1 MHHDPEKSLPQR
13 RKDAKNCRKELHFFA
28 FPLRLC
34 VFAVC
39 SGVLTMNGIS
49 IGRADFA
56 AIAQWVKPGARVLDL
71 GCGDGV
77 LFKYLKR
84 ERAIS
89 GYGVEIDDAN
99 VLACVKN
106 GVNVIQRNL
115 ERGLREFDDQSFDY
129 VILSQTLQAMRN
141 GERILHEM
149 LRVGREGIV
158 TFPNFGYW
166 RNRVH
171 VLRGR
176 MPVSDSLPYQWF
188 DTPNIHLCTLDD
200 FEQFCS
206 ERNVRIIER
215 KVLTGG
221 RAVDLMPNLLGAL
234 AIYHFGAG

>member
-1 MHHDPEKSLPQR
+1 
-13 RKDAKNCRKELHFFA
+13 
-28 FPLRLC
+28 
-34 VFAVC
+34 
-39 SGVLTMNGIS
+39 MNGIS
-49 IGRADFA
+49 IDRADFA
-56 AIAQWVKPGARVLDL
+56 AIAHWVKADARVLDL
-71 GCGDGV
+71 GCGDGA
-77 LFKYLKR
+77 LFKYLQR

-106 GVNVIQRNL
+106 GVNVVQRNL

-166 RNRVH
+166 RNRMH

-176 MPVSDSLPYQWF
+176 MPVSENLPYQWF

-200 FEQFCS
+200 FEGFCS
-206 ERNVRIIER
+206 ERHIRILER

-221 RAVDLMPNLLGAL
+221 RPVHTLPNLLGAL
-234 AIYHFGAG
+234 AIYHFGTG

>member
-1 MHHDPEKSLPQR
+1 
-13 RKDAKNCRKELHFFA
+13 
-28 FPLRLC
+28 
-34 VFAVC
+34 
-39 SGVLTMNGIS
+39 MNGIS
-49 IGRADFA
+49 IDRADFA

-84 ERAIS
+84 ERDIS

-166 RNRVH
+166 RNRLH

>member
-1 MHHDPEKSLPQR
+1 
-13 RKDAKNCRKELHFFA
+13 
-28 FPLRLC
+28 
-34 VFAVC
+34 
-39 SGVLTMNGIS
+39 MNGIS
-49 IGRADFA
+49 IDRADFA

-71 GCGDGV
+71 GCGDGA
-77 LFKYLKR
+77 LFNYLTR
-84 ERAIS
+84 ERNIT

-141 GERILHEM
+141 GERIIREM
-149 LRVGREGIV
+149 LRVGREGIL

-166 RNRVH
+166 RNRLH
-171 VLRGR
+171 VLSGR
-176 MPVSDSLPYQWF
+176 MPISENLPHQWF

-200 FEQFCS
+200 FEQFCA
-206 ERNVRIIER
+206 ERHIRILER
-215 KVLTGG
+215 KVLTDGKS
-221 RAVDLMPNLLGAL
+221 LNLLPNLLGAL